1 MFLLI
6 GLFDFNPCIY
16 TEVISQGNFD
26 FPPNACN
33 LREQVQ
39 YIPISVSHI
48 SCSIEKKLLVSFTHV
63 FKTPQISSY
72 LFFQSSE
79 TGKHHIFHTDSKFG
93 FMSQPCNCEFL
104 ESRYEQ
110 HDQRVVGEFRQQSLK
125 WLDNGICDKNFVI
138 QRIDHFWVEDF
149 KTM

>member
-1 MFLLI
+1 MQSKATSPIYSNLCKPHI
-6 GLFDFNPCIY
+6 LFY
-16 TEVISQGNFD
+16 
-26 FPPNACN
+26 
-33 LREQVQ
+33 R
-39 YIPISVSHI
+39 
-48 SCSIEKKLLVSFTHV
+48 KKLLVSFTHV